1 MQSLSESQ
9 WPFFF
14 FSGNEKADPKIH
26 MELQVTLNSS
36 ILGEKKITKLED
48 SYFLISSLQQSYS
61 YQTEWC

>member
-14 FSGNEKADPKIH
+14 FFSGNETADPKIH

-36 ILGEKKITKLED
+36 ILGEKK
-48 SYFLISSLQQSYS
+48 
-61 YQTEWC
+61 